1 MVSLSASIVNYKVIS
16 KNEWTLNDFCRF
28 FESKNV
34 EEDKSCLDQKLGFRS
49 KQQQQQQKNK
59 TTKQKQAQEPVCQSE
74 IFARSDFRSDYKALN
89 NVTVQ

>member
-1 MVSLSASIVNYKVIS
+1 MVSLSASIANYKVIS

-34 EEDKSCLDQKLGFRS
+34 GEDKSCLDQKLGFIS
-49 KQQQQQQKNK
+49 KQKQQQQQQNNNKRKNR
-59 TTKQKQAQEPVCQSE
+59 VFQSE
-74 IFARSDFRSDYKALN
+74 IFARSDFRSDYKAMN